1 MSYTKGPWEL
11 SSMAIWAKSPWNA
24 RVIIARVMAH
34 SEMNGLDFAA
44 DAKLMTASPLLLEA
58 AKAALVFAEQE
69 LEQRQQSNDAAYISK
84 AADVVE
90 RLQNA
95 IDTAEG
101 VVREEA
107 ENEWS
112 DA

>member
-11 SSMAIWAKSPWNA
+11 SSMAIWAISPWNA
-24 RVIIARVMAH
+24 RVMIARVLVH

-44 DAKLMTASPLLLEA
+44 DGKLMTASPLLLEA
-58 AKAALVFAEQE
+58 AKKALVFAEEE
-69 LEQRQQSNDAAYISK
+69 LEQRQQSHDAAYISK

-90 RLQNA
+90 RLQDA

-101 VVREEA
+101 VEREE
-107 ENEWS
+107 EHNEWE